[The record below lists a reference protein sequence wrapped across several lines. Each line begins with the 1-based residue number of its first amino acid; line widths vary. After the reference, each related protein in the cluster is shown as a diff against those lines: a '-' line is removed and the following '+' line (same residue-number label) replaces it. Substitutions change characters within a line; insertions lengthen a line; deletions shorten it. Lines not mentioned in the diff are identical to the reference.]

1 MKRAWVA
8 LAVLFL
14 LLAGTVCASAV
25 ELTAG
30 TICAYDKN
38 ILTVASEDDGR
49 LTIEAWNGTLPLEN
63 IVTDLKTEPGTV
75 EIPWDGLSWGGD
87 PVPAGQIR
95 LRATLACSDRTVEQ
109 TEITAAADTPLTAVV
124 CCLPAARRYYP
135 DGKNPLRIE
144 VALSAA
150 GAWEISA
157 APKDRPE
164 ETVWHDSGR
173 SEDRKSV
180 V

>member
-38 ILTVASEDDGR
+38 ILTVASEDGGR

-75 EIPWDGLSWGGD
+75 EIPWDGLSWGGE

-109 TEITAAADTPLTAVV
+109 TEITAAADTPLTAA
-124 CCLPAARRYYP
+124 CRRRGGIIRTERTRCGSRSRCPRPAPGRSAPRPKTGRKRRSGMIPAAATGSSP
-135 DGKNPLRIE
+135 
-144 VALSAA
+144 
-150 GAWEISA
+150 W
-157 APKDRPE
+157 
-164 ETVWHDSGR
+164 W
-173 SEDRKSV
+173 
-180 V
+180 